1 MQKEKCADFKS
12 PDLGSSAYTLIVINY
27 NHRLWHKLC
36 FIFFF
41 AATADVCRNEGNE
54 AFKKGDFINAIYF
67 YTEGIKL
74 NCNEKVLKA
83 KLYNNRAIAHSKLGK
98 MMRALT
104 SFFLLFWS
112 YCAVCSSFLKKMII
126 LNACPEK
133 YTSHLGLSS
142 IQRSNLVLQI
152 SMRIT
157 SFCPKLLQW
166 SGSGLATC
174 MANQRY
180 LFLITGN
187 HQDSLR
193 DAEAAIELNPT
204 FLKAIVR
211 G

>member
-1 MQKEKCADFKS
+1 MGQVKQVQKEKCAYFKS
-12 PDLGSSAYTLIVINY
+12 PDLGSSTYTLIVINY
-27 NHRLWHKLC
+27 NHRLWQKLC

-104 SFFLLFWS
+104 CIVLLFWS

-133 YTSHLGLSS
+133 YTSHQTFGLSS
-142 IQRSNLVLQI
+142 IERSNFVLQI

-157 SFCPKLLQW
+157 SFSQNYCNGVVVGLLHVW
-166 SGSGLATC
+166 
-174 MANQRY
+174 
-180 LFLITGN
+180 LI
-187 HQDSLR
+187 R
-193 DAEAAIELNPT
+193 DIY
-204 FLKAIVR
+204 F
-211 G
+211 